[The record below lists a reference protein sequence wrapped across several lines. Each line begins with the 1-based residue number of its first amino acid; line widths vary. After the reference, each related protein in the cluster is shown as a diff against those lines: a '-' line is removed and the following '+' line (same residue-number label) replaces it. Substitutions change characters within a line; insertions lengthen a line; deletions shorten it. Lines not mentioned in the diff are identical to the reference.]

1 MDFTDDLLKDLK
13 KTRLEH
19 TMNVRDMAVELA
31 DTYGAD
37 REKAS
42 RAALYHDICKGRAF
56 TDDVMN
62 GLVRKYGLDEKYL
75 NNTALSHS
83 KVAACLLKDRY
94 GVSDE
99 EILDA
104 VRNHTTGRAGM
115 SLLEKIIFIADAA
128 EKGRDYPGVEKV
140 RELAYKDID
149 KACLAALEN
158 TIGFIRSS
166 GGVLDEDSLHTRDY
180 FLKMEKEREKNG

>member
-31 DTYGAD
+31 DIYGAD

-83 KVAACLLKDRY
+83 KVAACLLKDQ
-94 GVSDE
+94 
-99 EILDA
+99 
-104 VRNHTTGRAGM
+104 
-115 SLLEKIIFIADAA
+115 
-128 EKGRDYPGVEKV
+128 
-140 RELAYKDID
+140 
-149 KACLAALEN
+149 
-158 TIGFIRSS
+158 
-166 GGVLDEDSLHTRDY
+166 
-180 FLKMEKEREKNG
+180 